1 MTRTYRAVGF
11 SVVLLTLFA
20 TLLSLSS
27 SVLAQRADRGVI
39 TGIVSD
45 QTGSAIAGATVKI
58 RNDGTGVE
66 TLLTTNSAGAFTT
79 PALVLGTYSIA
90 VDHQGFKTTQ
100 ATGIELLGAETIRR
114 DMVLAVGSTT
124 ESVEVTAGAETINA
138 TTPDVSHTV
147 DNKYYTDLP
156 VITAADVRLPES
168 MLQIQPG
175 YLPMKPNGDP
185 MFRGS
190 QFNSRINGGQT
201 MATENFFDGAAFGY
215 ASGHQQSHEST
226 PPLDAIQEMKVIT
239 TTYSAQYG
247 HTSGGFIE
255 YTSKS
260 GTNNIHGTAY
270 EYFANDALNARGF
283 FDADCVNGTCTPRK
297 KTPLKN
303 NGFGF
308 TAGGP
313 ISIPKVYDGHNKT
326 FFFVNIDWARLR
338 EGVLPGFGN
347 TTPPAG
353 AFRGCITDPVNGVC
367 DFTSISSTQQFL
379 FNPFSQSANPNRD
392 PFMCD
397 NAGNPTPVNSSG
409 IQAAG
414 VACNKIPASLVSAA
428 AHQIATRMVA
438 PDRVSPLGDGIGGNV
453 AGNPAGDQTWL
464 LNARNVEFR
473 VDHNFTP
480 NFRMTETFYWNH
492 RPSIRNCGEVGGC
505 NTQFDGGTEPQ
516 KNTGYYG
523 DGFYQRIVTHHA
535 HTQFEWII
543 RNNMSNHTTIAW
555 DRWFM
560 GGNPLSAGAG
570 WPNILWG
577 NTPGAN
583 QPQGVGGIVAQ
594 DAGPPQID
602 FTGDTGL
609 LGGGVR
615 TSEYNTLSTYGW
627 GHFGF
632 ETNNRWQFSDDL
644 TWVKGKHTIKV
655 GAEYRWHQFNHS
667 GWAVGAAGGEF
678 RFDTSGTAQLAGGS
692 PISSTGEAFASMLLG
707 QVFSTTQT
715 LPFYPSFY
723 EGYVSPWINDE
734 FKVNNKL
741 TLTFGLRWD
750 YQRARTEA
758 QNRYSTFDPTT
769 PNPGAQDIP
778 GAVIFAGNCSGC
790 SGRDTFEDPAHNAFG
805 PRFGFAYLLNNKT
818 VIRGGYGIYY
828 SGISF
833 SQFYGDPVMGYTSN
847 PTVANASNGRFPA
860 IPNTVSCNFP
870 PPNPNPAGCQPNP
883 APGVLNGFDYG
894 FPGTLPVCTG
904 PGNGCILQPPFIDP
918 TIANGTSPL
927 AVAPNGLT
935 LPRYQNWSLTFE
947 RELSRNMRL
956 DVSYIANRG
965 TRLTAP
971 WQMMGVAANMTDPA
985 ILSQYAPSILG
996 LDINNPAVVAA
1007 GIVAP
1012 YMPCNPPAIVTNC
1025 FSGTAA
1031 QALRRY
1037 PQYQNILWRDVPL
1050 GSSMYNALE
1059 VVVEQRVTR
1068 GLQFRVGYTYSRLNN
1083 DGAETGQSGDG
1094 RDQRIQNPACTHKCE
1109 WGLSDDDT
1117 PNVFLVGYTWEIPGA
1132 KRWHGAAGALLG
1144 GWNWS
1149 GILRYESGRP
1159 LNIIMDN
1166 HVFDPNCNPP
1176 AGCNVGLGNI
1186 LFNPQKR
1193 PDRVKGT
1200 SAIAKQVG
1208 SFYNPLIQN
1217 YFNKSAWEDT
1227 GTNPFGNAPRVDGTA
1242 RGFPTYNEDMSVFK
1256 NFKLKEQLMMRFE
1269 AQFGN
1274 IFNRTDFCNPSNN
1287 TTSFWSPSSGP
1298 QDTTFGSINT
1308 QCNYARSIQ
1317 FGLKFSY

>member
-11 SVVLLTLFA
+11 SVVFLTLFA

-27 SVLAQRADRGVI
+27 LVLAQRADRGVI

-45 QTGSAIAGATVKI
+45 QTGSAVAGAVVKI
-58 RNDGTGVE
+58 LNEGTGIE
-66 TLLTTNSAGAFTT
+66 TPLTTNAAGAYTT
-79 PALVLGTYSIA
+79 PSLVLGTYSIT
-90 VDHQGFKTTQ
+90 VDHQGFKT
-100 ATGIELLGAETIRR
+100 ARASGIQLLGAETIRR
-114 DMVLAVGSTT
+114 DISLAVGSTT
-124 ESVEVTAGAETINA
+124 ESVEVIAGAETINA

-283 FDADCVNGTCTPRK
+283 FDADCDKVTGQCTSRK

-313 ISIPKVYDGHNKT
+313 VVIPKIYNGRNRT
-326 FFFVNIDWARLR
+326 FFFVNIDWTRLR

-347 TTPPAG
+347 TTPLD

-367 DFTSISSTQQFL
+367 DFSASAGQIY
-379 FNPFSQSANPNRD
+379 NPFSSGNGATGRD

-397 NAGNPTPVNSSG
+397 NAGNPIAPFANGT
-409 IQAAG
+409 QAAG
-414 VACNKIPASLVSAA
+414 TPCNKIPTALVSTAA
-428 AHQIATRMVA
+428 RAIASRLVS
-438 PDRVSPLGDGIGGNV
+438 PDRVSPIGDGIGGNV

-464 LNARNVEFR
+464 LNARNIEFR

-516 KNTGYYG
+516 KNTDYYG
-523 DGFYQRIVTHHA
+523 VGFYQRIVTHHA

-570 WPNILWG
+570 WPSILWG

-583 QPQGVGGIVAQ
+583 QPQGVGGLVAQ
-594 DAGPPQID
+594 DAGPPEID
-602 FTGDTGL
+602 FQGDTSIPG
-609 LGGGVR
+609 R
-615 TSEYNTLSTYGW
+615 TAEYNNLSSGW
-627 GHFGF
+627 GHFGL

-667 GWAVGAAGGEF
+667 GWAVGGAAGEF
-678 RFDTSGTAQLAGGS
+678 RFDTSGTAALSGGAPQS
-692 PISSTGEAFASMLLG
+692 GTGEAFASLLLG

-715 LPFYPSFY
+715 LPFYPQFY
-723 EGYVSPWINDE
+723 EGYVSPWVNDE

-741 TLTFGLRWD
+741 TLTFGLRFD
-750 YQRARTEA
+750 YQRARREA
-758 QNRYSTFDPTT
+758 QDRYSTFDPST
-769 PNPGAQDIP
+769 PNPGAGGIP

-805 PRFGFAYLLNNKT
+805 PRFGFAYLLNDKT
-818 VIRGGYGIYY
+818 VVRGGYGMYY
-828 SGISF
+828 SGIAF

-847 PTVANASNGRFPA
+847 PTLANVTNGQFPA
-860 IPNTVSCNFP
+860 IPNTVNCSNLTI
-870 PPNPNPAGCQPNP
+870 NPAGCQPV
-883 APGVLNGFDYG
+883 AQPGFLNGFDYG
-894 FPGTLPVCTG
+894 FPGNLPATVC
-904 PGNGCILQPPFIDP
+904 PGSSAPTCILQPPFIDP
-918 TIANGTSPL
+918 TIANGGSPL
-927 AVAPNGLT
+927 AVAKNGLA

-971 WQMMGVAANMTDPA
+971 WQAMGTAANMNDPA
-985 ILSQYAPSILG
+985 LLNQFPAHVLGGDYA
-996 LDINNPAVVAA
+996 AA
-1007 GIVAP
+1007 GVPAP
-1012 YMPCNPPAIVTNC
+1012 YPGFA
-1025 FSGTAA
+1025 GTAA

-1037 PQYQNILWRDVPL
+1037 PQYQNILWRDLPL

-1059 VVVEQRVTR
+1059 IVLEQRVTR
-1068 GLQFRVGYTYSRLNN
+1068 GLQFRLGYTYSRLYN
-1083 DGAETGQSGDG
+1083 DGSETGQSGDG
-1094 RDQRIQNPACTHKCE
+1094 RNQRIQNPACPHKCE

-1117 PNVFLVGYTWEIPGA
+1117 PNVFLVGYTWELPGA

-1144 GWNWS
+1144 GWNLS
-1149 GILRYESGRP
+1149 GVLRYESGRP
-1159 LNIIMDN
+1159 LNITMDN
-1166 HVFDPNCNPP
+1166 HVFDPTAPNPNSP
-1176 AGCNVGLGNI
+1176 TGLGNNVGLGNI
-1186 LFNPQKR
+1186 LFNSQKR
-1193 PDRVKGT
+1193 PDRVKGE
-1200 SAIAKQVG
+1200 SAKAKQVG

-1217 YFNKSAWEDT
+1217 YFNSAGWTDT
-1227 GTNPFGNAPRVDGTA
+1227 GTNPFGNAPRADGTA

-1256 NFKLKEQLMMRFE
+1256 TFTLKEPLTMRFE

-1274 IFNRTDFCNPSNN
+1274 IFNRTDFCNPS
-1287 TTSFWSPSSGP
+1287 TFWDGGSA
-1298 QDTTFGSINT
+1298 TFGSIGT
-1308 QCNYARSIQ
+1308 QCNYARSVQ

>member
-1 MTRTYRAVGF
+1 MEAFPMTRIYRVLGFWTAAVATI
-11 SVVLLTLFA
+11 LTLSN
-20 TLLSLSS
+20 LLI
-27 SVLAQRADRGVI
+27 AQRADLGVI
-39 TGIVSD
+39 TGIVTD
-45 QTGSAIAGATVKI
+45 QTGSAIAGANVKV
-58 RNDGTGVE
+58 RNEGTGVE
-66 TLLTTNSAGAFTT
+66 TVLTTNGAGAYTT
-79 PALVLGTYSIA
+79 PSLVLGTYSIT
-90 VDHQGFKTTQ
+90 VDHPGFKTAQ
-100 ATGIELLGAETIRR
+100 ASGVQILGAQTIRT
-114 DMVLAVGSTT
+114 DISLAVGSTT
-124 ESVEVTAGAETINA
+124 ESVEVTAGAETINS

-147 DNKYYTDLP
+147 DQKYYNDLP

-168 MLQIQPG
+168 MLQLQPG

-215 ASGHQQSHEST
+215 ASGHQQSHESS
-226 PPLDAIQEMKVIT
+226 PPEDAIQEMKVIT

-260 GTNNIHGTAY
+260 GTNNVHGTAY

-283 FDADCVNGTCTPRK
+283 FDADCDPATGQCTSRK

-313 ISIPKVYDGHNKT
+313 VVIPKVYNGRNKT
-326 FFFVNIDWARLR
+326 FFFTNIEWTRVR

-347 TTPPAG
+347 TTPLD

-367 DFTSISSTQQFL
+367 DFSAVQTQIY
-379 FNPFSQSANPNRD
+379 NPFSSGFPGTGRA

-397 NAGNPTPVNSSG
+397 NAGNPIAPNANGT
-409 IQAAG
+409 QAAG
-414 VACNKIPASLVSAA
+414 VACNKIPTALISSAA
-428 AHQIATRMVA
+428 AQIASRMVS
-438 PDRVSPLGDGIGGNV
+438 PDRAGPGDGVGFNV
-453 AGNPAGDQTWL
+453 AGNPAGDQTWVM
-464 LNARNVEFR
+464 NSRNVEFR

-480 NFRMTETFYWNH
+480 NFRMTESFYWNH
-492 RPSIRNCGEVGGC
+492 RPTIRNCGEVAGC
-505 NTQFDGGTEPQ
+505 NVPNNGATDPQ
-516 KNTGYYG
+516 ANTGYYG
-523 DGFYQRIVTHHA
+523 NGFYQRIVTHHA

-594 DAGPPQID
+594 DAGPPEID
-602 FTGDTGL
+602 FTGDTSIAG
-609 LGGGVR
+609 R
-615 TSEYNTLSTYGW
+615 TGEYNSIGDYGW
-627 GHFGF
+627 GKFGF
-632 ETNNRWQFSDDL
+632 ETNNRWQFADDL

-667 GWAVGAAGGEF
+667 GWAVGGFGGQF
-678 RFDTSGTAQLAGGS
+678 RFDTSGTAALNGSNPVAG
-692 PISSTGEAFASMLLG
+692 TGEAFASMLLG
-707 QVFSTTQT
+707 QVFSTSQT

-741 TLTFGLRWD
+741 TLTLGLRWD

-758 QNRYSTFDPTT
+758 QNRYSTFDPST
-769 PNPGAQDIP
+769 PNPGAGGLP

-790 SGRDTFEDPAHNAFG
+790 SGRDTFEDPNHNAFG
-805 PRFGFAYLLNNKT
+805 PRFGFAYLLNDKT
-818 VIRGGYGIYY
+818 VVRGGYGMYY

-833 SQFYGDPVMGYTSN
+833 AQFEGDPVMGYTSN
-847 PTVANASNGRFPA
+847 PTVNNTSNGQFPA
-860 IPNTVSCNFP
+860 IPNAVNCT
-870 PPNPNPAGCQPNP
+870 PNLASGCQPSP
-883 APGVLNGFDYG
+883 AAGVLNGFDYG
-894 FPGTLPVCTG
+894 FPTVNRTCTG
-904 PGNGCILQPPFIDP
+904 TNPPGGCVLQPPFIDP

-927 AVAPNGLT
+927 AVDRTNGLT

-956 DVSYIANRG
+956 DVSYIANKG

-971 WQMMGVAANMTDPA
+971 WQAMGVAANMNDPS
-985 ILSQYAPSILG
+985 ILSQYAPHILG
-996 LDINNPAVVAA
+996 LDINDPSVALA

-1012 YMPCNPPAIVTNC
+1012 YTPCTAVITTNC

-1031 QALRRY
+1031 QALRSF
-1037 PQYQNILWRDVPL
+1037 PQYQNIIWRDEPL
-1050 GSSMYNALE
+1050 GASMYNALE

-1068 GLQFRVGYTYSRLNN
+1068 GLQFRVGYTYSKLHN
-1083 DGAETGQSGDG
+1083 DGSETGQSGDG
-1094 RDQRIQNPACTHKCE
+1094 RNQRIQNPACTHTCE

-1117 PNVFLVGYTWEIPGA
+1117 PNVLLFAYTWEIPGA
-1132 KRWHGAAGALLG
+1132 KHWHGAANALLG
-1144 GWNWS
+1144 GWNLS
-1149 GILRYESGRP
+1149 GVLRYESGRP
-1159 LNIIMDN
+1159 LNITMDN
-1166 HVFDPNCNPP
+1166 HVFDPTCNNN

-1193 PDRVKGT
+1193 PDRVKGS

-1208 SFYNPLIQN
+1208 SYYNPLIQN
-1217 YFNKSAWEDT
+1217 YFNTAGWTDT
-1227 GTNPFGNAPRVDGTA
+1227 GTNPFGNAPRADGTA
-1242 RGFPTYNEDMSVFK
+1242 RGFPTYNEDMTVFK
-1256 NFKLKEQLMMRFE
+1256 NFVLKEPLTMKFE

-1274 IFNRTDFCNPSNN
+1274 IFNRTDFCNPS
-1287 TTSFWSPSSGP
+1287 TFWSPGP
-1298 QDTTFGSINT
+1298 ATFGSVNT
-1308 QCNYARSIQ
+1308 QCNYPRSIQ